1 MSSLKQAVIDAVT
14 RVTTDSKYQDRI
26 YETPEAARDDFIKA
40 LISELFPE
48 SPEMPM
54 NVTLPTLEDAMA
66 KLTIAEPKPEPEAKP
81 KKKPGPK
88 PKAKPEVKP
97 EPVAEAKPE
106 PEVKPETEAE
116 SKKKGGRKPKAE
128 PEVKPVAEDKP
139 APEAKPK
146 KKSEPKPKPEG
157 PVNIEKLNP
166 TQTKKLK
173 AASEELKVELDK
185 KAFLAYLNGLTAEE
199 FDAKKFDDHIKD
211 FLASKTKPATA
222 NIMAVYTEFEGETYY
237 VDLKT
242 KRVYQQE
249 GAVDVYV
256 GDVGLAKFAEMEI
269 PEDDEEE
276 DE

>member
-66 KLTIAEPKPEPEAKP
+66 KLTIVEP
-81 KKKPGPK
+81 
-88 PKAKPEVKP
+88 KPEVKP
-97 EPVAEAKPE
+97 E
-106 PEVKPETEAE
+106 
-116 SKKKGGRKPKAE
+116 
-128 PEVKPVAEDKP
+128 
-139 APEAKPK
+139 PEAKPK

-222 NIMAVYTEFEGETYY
+222 NIMTVEVDFEGETYY
-237 VDLKT
+237 VDPKT
-242 KRVYQQE
+242 KKVYKTE
-249 GAVDVYV
+249 GSVDRYV